1 MKKIQISTSN
11 RRVFSNSLMKPPS
24 GSLNLILYQ
33 IPRLNSTLP
42 SLLHALQIGR
52 TSPQNHLCTFSCI
65 AFQPQRQILP
75 SPTYLVYVKTYL
87 SSTFSPLCQGSS
99 IGCQLW
105 LPVHQMARLSGSLG
119 AISGTQC
126 WLTSRKSSELQM
138 GCSWILQ
145 SKMLKTWW
153 NLLPKSGGTW
163 FLDQRLFQSII
174 GVPCDWFSIHYS
186 TVVLHHWLI
195 SQVELAE
202 PQMEPT
208 HGHTC
213 LSPRPPKIL

>member
-1 MKKIQISTSN
+1 
-11 RRVFSNSLMKPPS
+11 MKPPS
-24 GSLNLILYQ
+24 GSLKLIQHFVLFYMLY
-33 IPRLNSTLP
+33 IT
-42 SLLHALQIGR
+42 
-52 TSPQNHLCTFSCI
+52 
-65 AFQPQRQILP
+65 
-75 SPTYLVYVKTYL
+75 
-87 SSTFSPLCQGSS
+87 
-99 IGCQLW
+99 
-105 LPVHQMARLSGSLG
+105 
-119 AISGTQC
+119 GTQC
-126 WLTSRKSSELQM
+126 WLTSTKSSELQM

-163 FLDQRLFQSII
+163 FLDQSLFRSII
-174 GVPCDWFSIHYS
+174 CVPCHWFSIHYS

-213 LSPRPPKIL
+213 LSPRPQKNPLKSTWIKDAKNHHYVWGNAWSWPLVLV